1 VVLKLLLDEHLS
13 PEIGVQVRR
22 HNPAIAITSV
32 RDWMGGIHLGKED
45 AALLEVAYRE
55 GLTLITYDQRTIPS
69 LLTLWGEQRL
79 SHGGVLLA
87 DERRIPPYN
96 IGRLV
101 KAIIEAWEEYGQ
113 EDWTNRMFYLK

>member
-1 VVLKLLLDEHLS
+1 VLKLLLDEHLS

-22 HNPAIAITSV
+22 HNPAITITSV
-32 RDWMGGIHLGKED
+32 RDWMGGIYLGQTD
-45 AALLEVAYRE
+45 AILLEAAYRE

-69 LLTLWGEQRL
+69 LLIRWGEQGA

-87 DERRIPPYN
+87 DDRRIPSHD

-113 EDWTNRMFYLK
+113 EDWTNRTFYLK

>member
-1 VVLKLLLDEHLS
+1 MVLKLLLDEHLS
-13 PEIGVQVRR
+13 PEIGAQVRR

-32 RDWMGGIHLGKED
+32 RDWMGGVHLGED
-45 AALLEVAYRE
+45 DAILLEAAYRE

-69 LLTLWGEQRL
+69 LLTIWGEQRV

-87 DERRIPPYN
+87 DDRRIASHD

-101 KAIIEAWEEYGQ
+101 KAIIETWEEYGQ
-113 EDWTNRMFYLK
+113 EDWTNRTLFLK